1 LGPEMMPW
9 FVTDGELRWLL
20 ALDQLVAHLVEH

>member
-1 LGPEMMPW
+1 VAGERAMMPW

-20 ALDQLVAHLVEH
+20 ALDQYRQIQ